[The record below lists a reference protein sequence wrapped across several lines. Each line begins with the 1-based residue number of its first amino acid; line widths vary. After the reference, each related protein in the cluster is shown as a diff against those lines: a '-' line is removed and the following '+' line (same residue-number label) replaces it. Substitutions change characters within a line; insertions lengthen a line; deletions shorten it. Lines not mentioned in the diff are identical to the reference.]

1 MISRVERTA
10 VQLACTADEAQLYL
24 DLRDE
29 GYSSY
34 QAKLMAGLA
43 DPADP
48 DLSSQVTVEN
58 VNELDVTALLTPTAR
73 YYITAGLYDEDFKQ
87 ITYFESW
94 REDASGD
101 NAYVREHYEWSSVR
115 DTVTGRVVY
124 AHGSMYDSAYRA
136 AQAAH
141 CNEVADPLDLD
152 VTPEEDE
159 AFNSMRG
166 ELR

>member
-34 QAKLMAGLA
+34 QAKIMAGLA
-43 DPADP
+43 DPPEP
-48 DLSSQVTVEN
+48 DLSRQVTVEN
-58 VNELDVTALLTPTAR
+58 VHELDVTA
-73 YYITAGLYDEDFKQ
+73 
-87 ITYFESW
+87 
-94 REDASGD
+94 
-101 NAYVREHYEWSSVR
+101 
-115 DTVTGRVVY
+115 
-124 AHGSMYDSAYRA
+124 
-136 AQAAH
+136 
-141 CNEVADPLDLD
+141 
-152 VTPEEDE
+152 EEEE